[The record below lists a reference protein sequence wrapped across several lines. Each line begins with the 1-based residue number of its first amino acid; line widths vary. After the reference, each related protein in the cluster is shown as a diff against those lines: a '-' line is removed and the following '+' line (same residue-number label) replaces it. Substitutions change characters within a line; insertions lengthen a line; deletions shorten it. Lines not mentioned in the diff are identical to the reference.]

1 MKIFKRNKK
10 IKILIMILLIL
21 LLGIETF
28 TFAKY
33 VVEKVSD
40 YFVSSKNFYFTSNIL
55 TRDNPRYE
63 VNNWSGIGGFQIS
76 FDLSSKSN
84 DYVYTDYDISYKTE
98 VRCPVDVEC
107 SVDKPTG
114 VVYESTH
121 RDTVTVSVSP
131 TRLYTEGEK
140 IRIVISARSTEPYQ
154 KNISATFDYIVGK
167 LGTTYEVNDI
177 KNRTYLLLNVTN
189 AVNYCTVI
197 NAFDG
202 HNVGDTIDVA
212 NYIKLSSTNKDKCVS
227 RKVTVTFD
235 PNVILLDTVDEVLNK
250 ATYSSTSI
258 EGVDYINK
266 LEYYIGPTSTIDVKF
281 YKKDASKKYTYEE
294 LSSEGIMNV
303 EISEIE

>member
-1 MKIFKRNKK
+1 MKILKNNKL
-10 IKILIMILLIL
+10 IKILIIVLLVM

-55 TRDNPRYE
+55 TKDNTRYE
-63 VNNWSGIGGFQIS
+63 VNNWSGIGEFQIS

-84 DYVYTDYDISYKTE
+84 DYVYTDYDISYRTE
-98 VRCPVDVEC
+98 VRCPSDVEC

-114 VVYESTH
+114 VIYQSTH
-121 RDTVTVSVSP
+121 KDTVTVTVSP

-140 IRIVISARSTEPYQ
+140 VRVVISARSTEPYQ
-154 KNISATFDYIVGK
+154 KNISATFEYIVGK

-189 AVNYCTVI
+189 AVNYCTVKE
-197 NAFDG
+197 AFDSY
-202 HNVGDTIDVA
+202 NIGDTIDTT
-212 NYIKLSSTNKDKCVS
+212 NYVKLSSSNKDKCVS
-227 RKVTVTFD
+227 RKVKVTFD
-235 PNVILLDTVDEVLNK
+235 PNVIFLDTVSEVLNK
-250 ATYSSTSI
+250 ATYTNTNI
-258 EGVDYINK
+258 DGVEYINK
-266 LEYYIGPTSTIDVKF
+266 LEYYIGPTSTVDVKF
-281 YKKDASKKYTYEE
+281 YKKDKSKKYTYEE
-294 LSSEGIMNV
+294 LLDEGIMNV